1 MELNN
6 AQTEKS
12 SKCLS
17 GVGVGGRTVFAK
29 VSIYLYWFWLWVG
42 GSACSTNRLTDSWT
56 NARSRAEQSR
66 AEQRD
71 RDRMEG
77 CNLPSQI
84 DIADPL
90 QRTYLAVQSSPAT
103 VNNNLLYWMA
113 PANLSDWLHKIVFT
127 VEHQFH
133 KLNRIFLKSITSQ
146 LLLRPTSSSPSTNCQ
161 QLVSRWSLY
170 DTAKDDTRLLLGIK
184 NCINK
189 SFWWNYTISSNIN
202 TLIR

>member
-1 MELNN
+1 M
-6 AQTEKS
+6 
-12 SKCLS
+12 
-17 GVGVGGRTVFAK
+17 
-29 VSIYLYWFWLWVG
+29 SIYLYWFWLWVG
-42 GSACSTNRLTDSWT
+42 GSACSTNRLTDSLA
-56 NARSRAEQSR
+56 NSRSR

-71 RDRMEG
+71 TDRMEG

-113 PANLSDWLHKIVFT
+113 PANLSDWLQKIVFT

-133 KLNRIFLKSITSQ
+133 KLNIIFQKVSPVNFYYDPLL
-146 LLLRPTSSSPSTNCQ
+146 LLLRIANRQ
-161 QLVSRWSLY
+161 QLVPSGSLY
-170 DTAKDDTRLLLGIK
+170 DTAQDDTRLLLGIK
-184 NCINK
+184 NGINK
-189 SFWWNYTISSNIN
+189 SFWWNYTISPNIN